1 MKKIIALLLV
11 ASTFLISCSKTDEP
25 LTINPSSETDEPVT
39 INPSSSVLVKK
50 MVTVVTTKS
59 SNLNN
64 TTTSNL
70 TYNGNK
76 LVSIIGEGSQSSKI
90 NFSYTGDLITK
101 MEIVLSGDIPLSTTI
116 YTYNSSNNLA
126 SVLTVSPLN
135 PNIENKGEYTYNSD
149 GTVSFISK
157 ETDTKTKNTT
167 IKNTGKLFFANGNLT
182 KIEETEGSSTKVT
195 TFDYDTKRR
204 WQNNIT
210 GFNKIINDATT
221 FSINNVLK
229 STKITTSNNQ
239 PSTSDIKSYLL
250 SYDNANFVTKSV
262 YEDNTTL
269 QTTTYTY

>member
-25 LTINPSSETDEPVT
+25 LTINPSSETDGPVT
-39 INPSSSVLVKK
+39 VDPSSNVLVKK

-59 SNLNN
+59 NNLSN
-64 TTTSNL
+64 TTTRNL

-76 LVSIIGEGSQSSKI
+76 LVSVISDSPDSGNV

-101 MEIVLSGDIPLSTTI
+101 REIVFSGNLAFSTI
-116 YTYNSSNNLA
+116 YTYNSSNNLV
-126 SVLTVSPLN
+126 SVLTVNAFNST
-135 PNIENKGEYTYNSD
+135 IENKKEYTYNSD

-157 ETDTKTKNTT
+157 ETDTKTKITT
-167 IKNTGKLFFANGNLT
+167 TKNTGKLFFDNGNLT

-195 TFDYDTKRR
+195 TFEYDTKRR

-210 GFNKIINDATT
+210 GFNKMIDDATT
-221 FSINNVLK
+221 FSVNTVVK
-229 STKITTSNNQ
+229 STKITTYNNQ
-239 PSTSDIKSYLL
+239 PSTSDIKSYLV

-262 YEDNTTL
+262 YEDNDSKEII
-269 QTTTYTY
+269 TYTY